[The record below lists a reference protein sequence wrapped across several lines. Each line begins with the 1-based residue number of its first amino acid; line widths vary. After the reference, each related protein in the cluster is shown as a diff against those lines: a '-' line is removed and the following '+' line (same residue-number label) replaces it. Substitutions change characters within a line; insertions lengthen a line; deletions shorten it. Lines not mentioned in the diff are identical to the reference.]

1 MFWIP
6 FQVTDDLLLKEGES
20 LGLASCICVHPL
32 RTWAEECVAR
42 AKIKEHV
49 RKHKTIVENDQ
60 DN

>member
-1 MFWIP
+1 M
-6 FQVTDDLLLKEGES
+6 TDDLLLKEGES

-49 RKHKTIVENDQ
+49 RKHKMIVENDQ